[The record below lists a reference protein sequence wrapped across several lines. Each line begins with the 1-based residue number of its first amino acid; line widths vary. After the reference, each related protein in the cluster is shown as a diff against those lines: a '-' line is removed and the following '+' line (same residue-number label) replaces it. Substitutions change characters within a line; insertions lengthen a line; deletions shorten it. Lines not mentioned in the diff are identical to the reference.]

1 MILFRLSLGNLFVF
15 RFWPSSPLEWLNS
28 HFIMYLLFSS
38 DILIIL
44 WTDLQQYNANWLPN
58 DERLSKTWLS
68 KSQLSSG
75 ISIVMTF
82 VVCCLRAQLAA
93 AAHHKSWASTANYTL
108 LVFFV
113 FLSGEFFFLFRLLSE
128 YQTNIYW
135 YWTFR
140 GPLFLG
146 RALFLYTR

>member
-1 MILFRLSLGNLFVF
+1 MISFRLSLCSLFFFSLTQLIIRMTQFTFNHVQF
-15 RFWPSSPLEWLNS
+15 
-28 HFIMYLLFSS
+28 LFFS
-38 DILIIL
+38 DIVTIL

-113 FLSGEFFFLFRLLSE
+113 FFLVKFFYLDSYKNTKLTAKSALPISNHSLSW
-128 YQTNIYW
+128 N
-135 YWTFR
+135 
-140 GPLFLG
+140 
-146 RALFLYTR
+146 

>member
-1 MILFRLSLGNLFVF
+1 MTKLDFVNYLIVNIFILKCRFLGLSDDFIQIKSF
-15 RFWPSSPLEWLNS
+15 FSSLTQLIIRMTQFTFN
-28 HFIMYLLFSS
+28 HVQFLFSS
-38 DILIIL
+38 DILTIF

-93 AAHHKSWASTANYTL
+93 AAHHKSWASTANYTV

-113 FLSGEFFFLFRLLSE
+113 FLSGWKKSL
-128 YQTNIYW
+128 
-135 YWTFR
+135 
-140 GPLFLG
+140 
-146 RALFLYTR
+146 

>member
-1 MILFRLSLGNLFVF
+1 MFWNAGFWGCQMILFRLRLGNLWFCF
-15 RFWPSSPLEWLNS
+15 LFWFSSALEWLNP
-28 HFIMYLLFSS
+28 HFIVYFLFSS
-38 DILIIL
+38 DILDLIIL
-44 WTDLQQYNANWLPN
+44 WTDFQQYNANWLPN

-93 AAHHKSWASTANYTL
+93 AAHHKSWASTANYTV

-113 FLSGEFFFLFRLLSE
+113 FLSGWKKSL
-128 YQTNIYW
+128 
-135 YWTFR
+135 
-140 GPLFLG
+140 
-146 RALFLYTR
+146 